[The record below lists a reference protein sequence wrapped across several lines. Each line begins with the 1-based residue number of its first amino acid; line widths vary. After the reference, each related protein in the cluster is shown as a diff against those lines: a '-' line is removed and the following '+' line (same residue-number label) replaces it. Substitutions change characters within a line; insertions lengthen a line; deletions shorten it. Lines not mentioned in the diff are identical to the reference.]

1 MTDKKKILQATH
13 SGTVPI
19 GNLSLPCFVLDDG
32 TRVLSERGLLGAFG
46 MKAGA
51 RDTEEKLPR
60 YLRGK
65 NIVSLIDLKLREK
78 LEKPIWFKYKN
89 GAARKGVPASLL
101 PDICDVWLRGRD
113 AGVLLRTQVN
123 VAVMA
128 DILMRGLAQ
137 IGIIALIDEATG
149 YQKIRD
155 DDTLQK
161 FLAIYLSEE
170 KLKWAKTFPDEYYK
184 QLFRLRGWDYNPM
197 SVKRPVLVG
206 KLTNQIVYE
215 KLPDGVLDKL
225 RELNPINLETKRRKS
240 KHFQH
245 LSDDIGQP
253 DLRDHILQL
262 IPIMRISSDWN
273 KFKRNFARAFPVANQ
288 QSEFNFDEED

>member
-1 MTDKKKILQATH
+1 
-13 SGTVPI
+13 
-19 GNLSLPCFVLDDG
+19 
-32 TRVLSERGLLGAFG
+32 LLGAFE

-65 NIVSLIDLKLREK
+65 NIVSLIDPKLKEK
-78 LEKPIWFKYKN
+78 LEKPIWFRYK
-89 GAARKGVPASLL
+89 GIVRKGVAASLL
-101 PDICDVWLRGRD
+101 PEICDVWLKGRD
-113 AGVLLRTQVN
+113 AGILVRNQVN
-123 VAVMA
+123 VAIMA

-155 DDTLQK
+155 EDALQK
-161 FLAIYLSEE
+161 FLALYLSEE

-206 KLTNQIVYE
+206 KLTNSIVYE
-215 KLPDGVLDKL
+215 KLPDGVLEKL
-225 RELNPINLETKRRKS
+225 RELNPVDPETKKRKS

-245 LSDDIGQP
+245 LSKDIGQP

-262 IPIMRISSDWN
+262 IAIMRISPDW
-273 KFKRNFARAFPVANQ
+273 KRFKRNFARAFPAPNQ
-288 QSEFNFDEED
+288 QEEFDFDDEE